1 MKMCNKFT
9 ALLLALVAWLPMCA
23 ATGDASALLAD
34 LRKHMSAPSVE
45 ALFTIDGADGP
56 VQGSATMAG
65 AKIAMTTPQMCVWYD
80 GTTQWTY
87 VTSSR
92 ELNIS
97 EPDAAELLATNPFAI
112 LTADAT
118 RYSSKRLADLAGNAR
133 IELVPADTSAGIA
146 SIVIAIDKR
155 SKWPADIALTFT
167 DGRKINLKVDKIS
180 AGQAE
185 PISAFRYNKAAYPA
199 SEIIDLR

>member
-1 MKMCNKFT
+1 M
-9 ALLLALVAWLPMCA
+9 LVASVPVFA
-23 ATGDASALLAD
+23 ATADAELAA
-34 LRKHMSAPSVE
+34 LRKKMSAPSVE
-45 ALFTIDGADGP
+45 AFFTIDGLEGP

-87 VTSSR
+87 ITASR

-112 LTADAT
+112 LSAGSGEYSCKKLADASGKT
-118 RYSSKRLADLAGNAR
+118 RL
-133 IELVPADTSAGIA
+133 ELTPADTSAGIA
-146 SIVIAIDKR
+146 KIQVSVNR
-155 SKWPADIALTFT
+155 STGWPSDIKVTFT
-167 DGRKINLKVDKIS
+167 DGRTISLKVDKIS
-180 AGQAE
+180 AGKAK
-185 PISAFRYNKAAYPA
+185 PASTFRYNKAAYPA